1 MELTARLQGLA
12 RERGLTLNTIVQG
25 LWAVLLG
32 RLTGRDDVVFGVTV
46 SGRPAELAG
55 IEQMVGLF
63 INTLPLRVRLRRG
76 QPLAVLLAGIQE
88 SQARLLAHQHV
99 GLAEIQRAAGSGTL
113 FDTLVVFENY
123 PLDHAAL
130 AEPVEGLRLAGVA
143 GAGCDALSVEP
154 GGHARRTA
162 APAAGL

>member
-55 IEQMVGLF
+55 IEQRVGLF
-63 INTLPLRVRLRRG
+63 INTAALASAAALHATAGSAAGRDPGEPGAAAGLPARG
-76 QPLAVLLAGIQE
+76 AG
-88 SQARLLAHQHV
+88 
-99 GLAEIQRAAGSGTL
+99 GDPTGTGSGTL

-130 AEPVEGLRLAGVA
+130 ADRWRVCG
-143 GAGCDALSVEP
+143 
-154 GGHARRTA
+154 
-162 APAAGL
+162 